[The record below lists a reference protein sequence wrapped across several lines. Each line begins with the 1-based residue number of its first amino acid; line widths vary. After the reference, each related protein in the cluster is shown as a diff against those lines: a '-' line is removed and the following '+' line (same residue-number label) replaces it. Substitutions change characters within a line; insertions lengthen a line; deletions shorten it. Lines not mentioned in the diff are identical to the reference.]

1 MPNNVTMKDL
11 AAHFGV
17 SLNTIHKAIN
27 DKPGIS
33 EATRKKILSY
43 ADECGYKRNQLAAN
57 LKKNVL
63 SIAVCCPG
71 NTTNSR
77 IFYDF
82 IWEGIRDYFQKNE
95 DLLNIRLVEF
105 PYEPGRQDEVLAE
118 IFSFVEAE
126 SLDGLILTPPKS
138 EDGERIL
145 SKLEQISFPIVFVT
159 DDNPLRNCVGS
170 VCADYY
176 TAGRMMAE
184 QFLNLRPEGGKVLLL
199 SGDHKKASH
208 FNMCQG
214 FSDYN
219 KENASRLEITNLY
232 GYHDYKKLKE
242 DFSTCIHADMP
253 DMIGAVLATGSSLI
267 REMHDELDIPLGIP
281 IIGND
286 LFEETILG
294 MQEGIFTNLVYKDPV
309 RQGFLSAKMLCEYLA
324 GKTQPEN
331 RHIKVEA
338 SMIFR
343 SNLFY
348 YTKNIPDT

>member
-1 MPNNVTMKDL
+1 MPNNITMKDL

-27 DKPGIS
+27 GKPGIS
-33 EATRKKILSY
+33 EATREKILSY

-63 SIAVCCPG
+63 SIGVCCPG
-71 NTTNSR
+71 NTPNSR

-82 IWEGIRDYFQKNE
+82 IWHGIRDYFQKNE
-95 DLLNIRLVEF
+95 DLLNLKLIEF
-105 PYEPGRQDEVLAE
+105 PYELGKQDEVLSDVINSVKMNE
-118 IFSFVEAE
+118 
-126 SLDGLILTPPKS
+126 LDGLILNPPKS
-138 EDGERIL
+138 ERGEALL
-145 SKLEQISFPIVFVT
+145 SELASLSFPVVFVT
-159 DDNPLRNCVGS
+159 DDNPLRQCIGS

-184 QFLNLRPEGGKVLLL
+184 QFLNLRPQGGTVLLF
-199 SGDHKKASH
+199 SGDRKKASH

-219 KENASRLEITNLY
+219 KEHASRLNIIYLY
-232 GYHDYKKLKE
+232 GYHDYNRLKT
-242 DFSTCIHADMP
+242 DFASTVRSHMP
-253 DMIGAVLATGSSLI
+253 DMIGSVLATGSSLI
-267 REMHDELDIPLGIP
+267 RDMHSELNIPMDIP

-294 MQEGIFTNLVYKDPV
+294 MEEGIFTNLVYKNPV
-309 RQGFLSAKMLCEYLA
+309 RQGFLSAKMLCDYLT
-324 GKTQPEN
+324 GKELPGN
-331 RHIKVEA
+331 KHINVEA
-338 SMIFR
+338 TMIFR

-348 YTKNIPDT
+348 FT